1 MAINGVRD
9 KSQQVGG
16 DRDAAD
22 YEGYVTAG
30 GGGERRQEHE

>member
-9 KSQQVGG
+9 RSQQVGG
-16 DRDAAD
+16 DRDVAD

-30 GGGERRQEHE
+30 REEAGA